1 MTHKPIRM
9 LMVDDEPLDLEVMT
23 HLIRWKDHGI
33 SIAGTAC
40 NAHEAM
46 ALINDHLDL
55 ELLVSDIQMPIVDGI
70 ALYEEALTFIP
81 HLKAI
86 FISGHDEFHYAQRA
100 IRLQASGYVLKP
112 VDESELE
119 EVLARVCGNVLQ
131 NRAAMLEEQPPR
143 RGEDDISARAI
154 EFIQAN
160 IGQGVTLQTVASH
173 LHYSSGYLGTTFKQQ
188 TGVSMMAYILNARL
202 EHAASALRNT
212 DVGVAELATRLG
224 YASTSYFI
232 QVFRT
237 KYRMTPGDYRRAALC
252 G

>member
-33 SIAGTAC
+33 CVAGTAC

-46 ALINDHLDL
+46 AFINDHLDL

-112 VDESELE
+112 VDECELE
-119 EVLARVCGNVLQ
+119 EVLDQVCGSVLQ
-131 NRAAMLEEQPPR
+131 NRATLPEEPAAR
-143 RGEDDISARAI
+143 RGEDDMSARAI
-154 EFIQAN
+154 EYIQFN
-160 IGQGVTLQTVASH
+160 IGQGVTLQSVAAH
-173 LHYSSGYLGTTFKQQ
+173 LHYSSGYLGATFKQQ
-188 TGVSMMAYILNARL
+188 TGVSLMAYILNARL
-202 EHAASALRNT
+202 EHAASVLRTT
-212 DVGVAELATRLG
+212 DVGVSELAARLG

-237 KYRMTPGDYRRAALC
+237 KYGMTPGDYRRAASNV
-252 G
+252 